1 MRRNKRNYDTQW
13 QSDMSGERSPYQMI
27 KCAADRVATFGG
39 LARVTESRAC
49 VLTAR
54 KIKDG
59 DSVVLDLEKYFYSQ
73 KFPNQ
78 LNSKRNGV
86 FSPKLSFL
94 IFVTRENVSILHN
107 ALVKNFRDFVR
118 VANGLQFVRTRHELS
133 WI

>member
-13 QSDMSGERSPYQMI
+13 QSGTSGEQSPYQMI
-27 KCAADRVATFGG
+27 KCAVDRVATLGG
-39 LARVTESRAC
+39 LARVKTESRAC
-49 VLTAR
+49 VLTAP

-94 IFVTRENVSILHN
+94 IFVTRENVSILQN
-107 ALVKNFRDFVR
+107 ALVKNFRDFDVS
-118 VANGLQFVRTRHELS
+118 RTDFN
-133 WI
+133 